1 MRPSA
6 STRAIEPPPAP
17 ISTISMTGMRT
28 GSPLPFLKRDW
39 RSISKVRPLSGSP
52 SSIRQILAVVP
63 PMSKESTRVSPR
75 SSAMRP
81 ARMAPPA
88 GPDSTSRTGMATAVA
103 RLARL
108 PPEVIRWI
116 GWR

>member
-1 MRPSA
+1 M
-6 STRAIEPPPAP
+6 
-17 ISTISMTGMRT
+17 MGMRT
-28 GSPLPFLKRDW
+28 GVPLPFLKRDW
-39 RSISKVRPLSGSP
+39 RSTSKARAFSGSP

-63 PMSKESTRVSPR
+63 PMSKDRMRRSPR

-88 GPDSTSRTGMATAVA
+88 GPDSTRRTGKRAAVS

-108 PPEVIRWI
+108 PPEVIRWM
-116 GWR
+116 GSR